1 MTLVWPNGTNA
12 EPARSDG
19 YGPRPSIETKAGPT
33 RPFHVGTDHVG
44 VGKVRSIGDGTVIE
58 SGKYDHVAWAGY
70 QILIYL
76 GEIDE
81 VRTWVRMCHFQG
93 HPPQSRGD
101 TVRMGD
107 FVGLEGSTGQSTGD
121 HVHWEIYR
129 GRVDRGSWGNPGTTV
144 DPREFVLAHLNETPD
159 PGEEEDEEMASK
171 KKGVCHTQAGV
182 QTVVIGETFSGWK
195 FKYTTRATSGRNP
208 ENEKWAAEFETG
220 DFIVVTDR
228 SMLDQWE
235 QSLDAVRQ
243 GK

>member
-44 VGKVRSIGDGTVIE
+44 IGKVRSIGDGTVIE

-76 GEIDE
+76 GEIDG
-81 VRTWVRMCHFQG
+81 VRTWVRLCHFQG

-144 DPREFVLAHLNETPD
+144 DPREFVLAHLNETPE
-159 PGEEEDEEMASK
+159 PGEEEDEEMNVGMYRKVGATYHVIIGNLAS
-171 KKGVCHTQAGV
+171 G
-182 QTVVIGETFSGWK
+182 FK
-195 FKYTTRATSGRNP
+195 FKYQTGSVKY
-208 ENEKWAAEFETG
+208 NEAKLEQFKFAEFTQE
-220 DFIVVTDR
+220 DESVMRVF
-228 SMLDQWE
+228 E
-235 QSLDAVRQ
+235 EALDAVRQ